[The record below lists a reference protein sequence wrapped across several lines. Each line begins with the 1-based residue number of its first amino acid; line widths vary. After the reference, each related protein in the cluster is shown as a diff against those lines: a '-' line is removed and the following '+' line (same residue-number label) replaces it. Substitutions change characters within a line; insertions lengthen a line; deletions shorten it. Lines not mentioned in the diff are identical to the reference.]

1 MAGQRVNKEENMA
14 QRSIRFSRIAVA
26 VLAVSVVSGFL
37 QASAQ
42 TEQRVSVTIKD
53 FKFVTTQVPLRLG
66 VPTVITIVNNDVERH
81 DFGSSMFEGVPTQVE
96 SAGII
101 SYGRGIAGV
110 LIDPKRTTEIRFTMD
125 KPGRHEFRCSIH
137 PQMKGEILLLSVE
150 AV

>member
-1 MAGQRVNKEENMA
+1 MA
-14 QRSIRFSRIAVA
+14 QRSIWISRWIGGA
-26 VLAVSVVSGFL
+26 VLAVGIAVSGFL
-37 QASAQ
+37 QAGAQ
-42 TEQRVSVTIKD
+42 TEQRVDVTIKD

-66 VPTVITIVNNDVERH
+66 VPIVIAIRNDDGERH

-101 SYGRGIAGV
+101 SHGRGIAGV
-110 LIDPKRTTEIRFTMD
+110 FIDPKPTTEIRFTMD

-137 PQMKGEILLLSVE
+137 PTMKGELLLLSVE

>member
-1 MAGQRVNKEENMA
+1 MA
-14 QRSIRFSRIAVA
+14 QRSIQISRWIGGA
-26 VLAVSVVSGFL
+26 VLAVGIAVSGFL
-37 QASAQ
+37 QAGAQ
-42 TEQRVSVTIKD
+42 TEQRVDVTIKD
-53 FKFVTTQVPLRLG
+53 FKFATTQVPVRLG
-66 VPTVITIVNNDVERH
+66 VPIVITIRNDDGERH

-110 LIDPKRTTEIRFTMD
+110 LIDPKRTTVIRFTMD

-137 PQMKGEILLLSVE
+137 PTMKGELLMLSVE

>member
-1 MAGQRVNKEENMA
+1 MP
-14 QRSIRFSRIAVA
+14 
-26 VLAVSVVSGFL
+26 
-37 QASAQ
+37 
-42 TEQRVSVTIKD
+42 
-53 FKFVTTQVPLRLG
+53 TQVPLRLG

-96 SAGII
+96 SVGII

>member
-1 MAGQRVNKEENMA
+1 MA
-14 QRSIRFSRIAVA
+14 QRSIQISRWIVGA
-26 VLAVSVVSGFL
+26 VLAVGIAVSGFL
-37 QASAQ
+37 QAGAQ
-42 TEQRVSVTIKD
+42 TEQRVDVTIKD
-53 FKFVTTQVPLRLG
+53 FKFATTQVPVRLG
-66 VPTVITIVNNDVERH
+66 VPIVITIRNDDGERH

-110 LIDPKRTTEIRFTMD
+110 LIDPKRTTVIRFTMD

-137 PQMKGEILLLSVE
+137 PTMKGELLMLSVE

>member
-1 MAGQRVNKEENMA
+1 MRRLKVQQWGWVL
-14 QRSIRFSRIAVA
+14 
-26 VLAVSVVSGFL
+26 VLAITCGFWWETAGPVFSQSDQVV
-37 QASAQ
+37 
-42 TEQRVSVTIKD
+42 VVTIKD
-53 FKFVTTQVPLRLG
+53 FKFATTQVPLRLG

>member
-1 MAGQRVNKEENMA
+1 MRRLKVQQWGWVL
-14 QRSIRFSRIAVA
+14 
-26 VLAVSVVSGFL
+26 VLAITCGFWWETAWPVFSQSDQVV
-37 QASAQ
+37 
-42 TEQRVSVTIKD
+42 VVTIKD
-53 FKFVTTQVPLRLG
+53 FKFATTQVPLRLG

>member
-1 MAGQRVNKEENMA
+1 MA
-14 QRSIRFSRIAVA
+14 QRSIWISRWIGGA
-26 VLAVSVVSGFL
+26 VLAVGIAVSGFL
-37 QASAQ
+37 QAGAQ
-42 TEQRVSVTIKD
+42 MEQRVDVTIKN
-53 FKFVTTQVPLRLG
+53 FKFATTQVPLRLG
-66 VPTVITIVNNDVERH
+66 VPIVITIRNDDGERH

-110 LIDPKRTTEIRFTMD
+110 FIDPKRTTEIRFTMD

-137 PQMKGEILLLSVE
+137 PTMKGELLLLSVE

>member
-1 MAGQRVNKEENMA
+1 MA
-14 QRSIRFSRIAVA
+14 QRSIQISRWIGGA
-26 VLAVSVVSGFL
+26 VLAVGIAVSGFL

-42 TEQRVSVTIKD
+42 TEQRVDVTIKD
-53 FKFVTTQVPLRLG
+53 FKFATTQVPVRLG
-66 VPTVITIVNNDVERH
+66 VPIVITIRNDDGERH

-110 LIDPKRTTEIRFTMD
+110 LIDPKRTTVIRFTMD

-137 PQMKGEILLLSVE
+137 PTMKGELLLLSVE

>member
-1 MAGQRVNKEENMA
+1 MA
-14 QRSIRFSRIAVA
+14 QRSIRISRWIGGA
-26 VLAVSVVSGFL
+26 VLAVGVAVSGFP
-37 QASAQ
+37 QAGAQ
-42 TEQRVSVTIKD
+42 MEQRVDVTIKD
-53 FKFVTTQVPLRLG
+53 FKFATTQVPLRLG
-66 VPTVITIVNNDVERH
+66 VPTGITIRNDDGERH

-96 SAGII
+96 SVGII

-137 PQMKGEILLLSVE
+137 PTMKGELLSLSVE